1 MTPTSTRRIGAE
13 DSKTRAQLLD
23 AAELLLLE
31 EGYAAVTSR
40 RVAARAGLKPQ
51 LVHYYFRT
59 MDDLFLE
66 VFRRR
71 AEENVVRIERTIAAD
86 GSLRA
91 LWQLNDDPGA
101 ARFNIEFVALANHR
115 KAIRTEIARYAE
127 RFRAAQLEAVTA
139 ALRTL
144 GVAEDDL
151 PPIVALLMITG
162 LSQVLALEDALGVTA
177 GHDTTRAFVERTIAR
192 VDRVRS
198 RALFASVWYRSG
210 CSRTDVVDRVGNH
223 RLQRRGTGG
232 MAASMQN
239 CAIARSSGRV
249 GRAPAQR

>member
-1 MTPTSTRRIGAE
+1 LCQGIGVTSASSPRRIGAV

-71 AEENVVRIERTIAAD
+71 AEENVARVERAIATD
-86 GSLRA
+86 GSLRV
-91 LWQLNDDPGA
+91 LWQLNADPRG

-127 RFRAAQLEAVTA
+127 RYRAAQLEAVTT
-139 ALRTL
+139 ALRAI
-144 GVAEDDL
+144 GVTDYEL
-151 PPIVALLMITG
+151 PPIVALLMMTG
-162 LSQVLALEDALGVTA
+162 LSQVLALEDALGVTT
-177 GHDTTRAFVERTIAR
+177 GHDTTRSFIERTIAR
-192 VDRVRS
+192 VDPTS
-198 RALFASVWYRSG
+198 AG
-210 CSRTDVVDRVGNH
+210 
-223 RLQRRGTGG
+223 
-232 MAASMQN
+232 
-239 CAIARSSGRV
+239 
-249 GRAPAQR
+249 P

>member
-192 VDRVRS
+192 VDR
-198 RALFASVWYRSG
+198 G
-210 CSRTDVVDRVGNH
+210 
-223 RLQRRGTGG
+223 
-232 MAASMQN
+232 
-239 CAIARSSGRV
+239 
-249 GRAPAQR
+249 P